1 MRRQPWGPASCH
13 RVSGEPGAVQIDPRF
28 EEAAQGEAIERKE
41 TLKSKWTQLQV
52 VVESEN
58 RIQPVARDLL
68 EQFEKRL
75 ATMGE
80 LAL

>member
-1 MRRQPWGPASCH
+1 VSCH
-13 RVSGEPGAVQIDPRF
+13 RVSGEPGAVQIAPRF
-28 EEAAQGEAIERKE
+28 EEAAEGEAIERKE
-41 TLKSKWTQLQV
+41 QLKSKWTQLQA

-68 EQFEKRL
+68 EHIENRL
-75 ATMGE
+75 ATMDD